1 MKLLRSTENILI
13 TIIHTEFR
21 NESGTE
27 VVIVNCNAVKHN
39 RDIKHNVKH
48 KNIKQIQ

>member
-1 MKLLRSTENILI
+1 MKLIRSTENILI
-13 TIIHTEFR
+13 
-21 NESGTE
+21 STE